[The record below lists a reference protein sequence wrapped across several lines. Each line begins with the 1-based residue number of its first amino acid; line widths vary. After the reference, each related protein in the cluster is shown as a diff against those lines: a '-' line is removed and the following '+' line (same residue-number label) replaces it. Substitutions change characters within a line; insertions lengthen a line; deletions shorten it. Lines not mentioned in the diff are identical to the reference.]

1 MFTIMSLSQK
11 LIEVWDTNCNNDVL
25 LFLWILLVDH
35 VLNGISW
42 LLYNVRHYVEEGPDV
57 FLEADVIQCII
68 YNYSLC

>member
-25 LFLWILLVDH
+25 LFLWILLVEH

-42 LLYNVRHYVEEGPDV
+42 LLSNVRHYVEEGADI